1 MNMLSYDMTGRTHPT
16 YKNMDMHFKNEIMTQ
31 YAIDMLTKLKK
42 KINFLKGPKKKLKL
56 TRVNHPN
63 S

>member
-1 MNMLSYDMTGRTHPT
+1 
-16 YKNMDMHFKNEIMTQ
+16 MDMHFKNEIMTQ

-63 S
+63 LWHRL

>member
-1 MNMLSYDMTGRTHPT
+1 MTGRTHPT

-63 S
+63 L